1 MNKTARL
8 TIGPDATMGL
18 RLVLLLLVAL
28 AALFVAPAV
37 VRADNPEAVQIYYV
51 TLPETD
57 ALAVLSAVNSAA
69 VSPIYDYYAI
79 AVAVDGTYIYYD
91 QWENGYV
98 ADLANPTPAEIYHAT
113 TNPGG
118 VQIWGNGNAADG
130 CAPNIRGVPVTC
142 TDANDV
148 LLAGNVIV
156 PYNAVPVTTWYAYDQ
171 FGTVAYN
178 NNNGN
183 LNWATNWIE
192 VGDGVD
198 NYRDEFAS
206 ASYSLSAGTLDW
218 SGYSWTEEGETT
230 NPSAGQIQINSG
242 QLRFLASAST
252 RAIWR
257 RANLAGYT
265 AATLSYS
272 YNESAGSTNDAVQVQ
287 VRNPPGGWYTLATV
301 NGYSGSGTGSHDISS
316 YIDADTEIR
325 FYCSDALET
334 GEAIYFDNVDITVSP
349 GTNPSGPGAG
359 NIYIT
364 GGQLRLVAAPAG
376 ASIER
381 GVALPGS
388 VPVELTFTLGQSGI
402 DSTGDNMRLD
412 LSSDG
417 GTNWTTLDTY
427 TSSGSAGTKS
437 YDITAYASADTRIR
451 FYLVDALEATE
462 YWSIDN
468 VRVQYGPVRDPAV
481 ILYDARDKIGAS
493 KGIAVTRATWASGS
507 GTLNAFA
514 HEMYATTEWGTAY
527 ESPLGTNTISQG
539 PTDYAMFEY
548 SGLSIMAARDNTTV
562 QVDSDANGTYETTVV
577 LNEGQATLVSGILQ
591 GARVVSDKAVQ
602 VVLVTGDIG
611 SNYGSRD
618 MTLLPLDIWSSSYW
632 SPVGNSG
639 YTNGTYT
646 SGPTVLYLYN
656 PSTNGNIYITCQRYL
671 SPTITLGPVAP
682 RGIVTTTLRT
692 ISGVDQGA
700 HCFAS
705 TSGGTATTDPIFAV
719 GTVDSSVST
728 TSIGGN
734 GRTWD
739 WSFTLYP
746 DSFLTTDAL
755 TLLGLGKDPTDTSST
770 QNGSPLWATVVCQT
784 YMYVDWDNDGTADM
798 VDLNGDGDT
807 VDTVDGISEA
817 TSNQGMLINP
827 LQSVRLYR
835 PVVDISPFDQTGARV
850 WTRTASGVGRG
861 GTPGCKLA
869 VAWGEDPRTASP
881 ASPGLDVGTSVPPYR
896 LVEGLKKLGLK
907 VDADSDGQ
915 LSPGDTATYT
925 ITVRNTGPTDVEN
938 VYVWDQVPPNA
949 TYVLNSTQK
958 DVGAGWVSVPD
969 DGSGT
974 PYPLDASPNGIV
986 LGTLTS
992 GSAFYV
998 RFDVVLY
1005 ASPTFGDLLNCDVA
1019 ATGGGRLENCAADLV
1034 ASFDWGDL
1042 PDSYGTSV
1050 GTDGPRHTPS
1060 SLRLGSI
1067 WDHEPQGK
1075 PTTAANGDD
1084 GALSPN
1090 DEDGVRLAGTA
1101 NQWQNGTGTFT
1112 VTVSGGPGYLS
1123 VWMDFT
1129 DDSGT
1134 KPSSAAADGNF
1145 RKTGGYD
1152 TATVGANTY
1161 SEYTVQNVAVST
1173 GVNVITFAVPP
1184 GLISS
1189 TLSNQFYVRFRLQPT
1204 NTTIAPTG
1212 AVTGGEVEDYRFDL
1226 DDLPTRVV
1234 LSAFDAIEQGG
1245 QVVVSWE
1252 TALEDGTAGFFLY
1265 RQVSEDRWVRVN
1277 DEIVPA
1283 FLDSTRGGRYWLP
1296 DRGADPGA
1304 AVYRLEEICAGG
1316 ETNLYGPFEVTPVA
1330 QGEASLQSVI
1340 GPEGYGR
1347 GQHELTLP
1355 LQPPEP
1361 EPNQGS
1367 DVPEALPELE
1377 DEDRPVPVLRPTVPA
1392 VQEEGA
1398 SEEGRSDASAS
1409 AAAAV
1414 AAKLTVRESGLYF
1427 MGVGDIARALGVT
1440 DAVALNL
1447 IRSGGLKLSNQ
1458 GKPVAYLA
1466 ASGYVGF
1473 YFYGEAINSL
1483 YTRDNVYWLERVK
1496 GSVMT
1501 AYTGKAPAAVG
1512 MGTFMTTVHA
1522 GRDLMPAL
1530 AVATSP
1536 ATDIWMW
1543 QAIVAGNPALGTA
1556 LFELSADAPAGGRAG
1571 LKAQLVSLTD
1581 AGTGRDHHVLL
1592 LVNGTQVGEAR
1603 WTGKGEYQA
1612 TASFDASLLVDGV
1625 STVEVV
1631 GLRDAGVPYSIFMV
1645 NWFDLTYPR
1654 YYKASGDALV
1664 FTSANAQAATVY
1676 GFGNRN
1682 VMVFDLSDPRAP
1694 RAVSNVKVE
1703 ASGGAFRATFK
1714 PSAAGVPYLAT
1725 TTTAVKRITTLATDT
1740 PSNLSAKNAA
1750 NYIVITNGALRPAA
1764 QALAAYRAGQGL
1776 KTMVVDV
1783 QDIYDEFN
1791 FGVASPQAIDSFLT
1805 HAYQKWSPKP
1815 SYVLLAGAGSYDY
1828 KNNLGAGDCIV
1839 PPQMVMALGS
1849 LVAADGLY
1857 ADVVGDAA
1865 PELAV
1870 GRLPVVTADELQA
1883 YTAKIQ
1889 AYEAADASGWS
1900 RQVLLL
1906 ADNPDAQA
1914 GDFTADSELLAGAV
1928 PGGYSVLKYY
1938 LGPHP
1943 AAQVRTQTLA
1953 ALTAGVGVFNYVG
1966 HGGLDSL
1973 AAEKLFKSADVATLA
1988 NSPRLPLM
1996 SAATCV
2002 VGDYATPA
2010 YRTLGVLMA
2019 LQGNGGAAAVFA
2031 PTGESFDA
2039 DAVPLDLKVF
2049 QNIFGGT
2056 GGRVGDATRTALS
2069 QYAAAGG
2076 AVYALQTYNLL
2087 GDPAALMRWR

>member
-1 MNKTARL
+1 MPL
-8 TIGPDATMGL
+8 
-18 RLVLLLLVAL
+18 
-28 AALFVAPAV
+28 
-37 VRADNPEAVQIYYV
+37 
-51 TLPETD
+51 
-57 ALAVLSAVNSAA
+57 
-69 VSPIYDYYAI
+69 
-79 AVAVDGTYIYYD
+79 
-91 QWENGYV
+91 
-98 ADLANPTPAEIYHAT
+98 
-113 TNPGG
+113 
-118 VQIWGNGNAADG
+118 
-130 CAPNIRGVPVTC
+130 TC

-148 LLAGNVIV
+148 LHAGDVIV

-192 VGDGVD
+192 AGDDGQPY
-198 NYRDEFAS
+198 YRDEFAS
-206 ASYSLSAGTLDW
+206 SAYNLSVGTLDW
-218 SGYSWTEEGETT
+218 GYSWTEANDDG
-230 NPSAGQIQINSG
+230 
-242 QLRFLASAST
+242 SAST
-252 RAIWR
+252 GRIMITGGELRFGRSSGSTAVGVAISR
-257 RANLAGYT
+257 TANLSGYT
-265 AATLSYS
+265 AATLTYS
-272 YNESAGSTNDAVQVQ
+272 YREAANEAADAVQVR
-287 VRNPPGGWYTLATV
+287 VRNPPGGWVTLATITGLS
-301 NGYSGSGTGSHDISS
+301 NTGTMTHDISP
-316 YIDADTEIR
+316 YIDADTEIQ
-325 FYCSDALET
+325 FYTSAALES
-334 GEAIYFDNVDITVSP
+334 GEYIYFDNVNIALSP
-349 GTNPSGPGAG
+349 GTVPTGPAAG

-364 GGQLRLVAAPAG
+364 GGQLRFVAAPAG

-388 VPVELTFTLGQSGI
+388 VPVQLTFDLGQNGI
-402 DSTGDNMRLD
+402 DANEDRMRLEV
-412 LSSDG
+412 SPDG
-417 GTNWTTLDTY
+417 GTNWTTLETY

-437 YDITAYASADTRIR
+437 YDITAYATADTRIR
-451 FYLVDALEATE
+451 FYLVDALESGE

-468 VRVQYGPVRDPAV
+468 IRVQYGPLRDPAQ
-481 ILYDARDKIGAS
+481 ILFDARDKIGAS
-493 KGIAVTRATWASGS
+493 KGIAITRATWASGS

-514 HEMYATTEWGTAY
+514 HEMYATTEWGTVY

-539 PTDYAMFEY
+539 PSGYGMFEY
-548 SGLSIMAARDNTTV
+548 SGLSIMAAHDNTTV
-562 QVDSDANGTYETTVV
+562 QVDKDANGSYETTVV
-577 LNEGQATLVSGILQ
+577 LDEGEATLVSGILQ
-591 GARVVSDKAVQ
+591 GARVMSDKAVQ

-618 MTLLPLDIWSSSYW
+618 MTLLPLDIWGSSYW

-639 YTNGTYT
+639 YTSGNYT

-656 PSTNGNIYITCQRYL
+656 PSTNGNIYITCERYL
-671 SPTITLGPVAP
+671 SPTITMGPVAP
-682 RGIVTTTLRT
+682 RGVLTTTLRT
-692 ISGVDQGA
+692 INGVDQGA

-705 TSGGTATTDPIFAV
+705 TSGGVATADRIFAV
-719 GTVDSSVST
+719 GTVDSSINSGA
-728 TSIGGN
+728 SD

-770 QNGSPLWATVVCQT
+770 QNGSPLWATVTCRT
-784 YMYVDWDNDGTADM
+784 YMYVDWNNDGVADK

-807 VDTVDGISEA
+807 LDTVDGINEN
-817 TSNQGMLINP
+817 TSDQGMLVNP

-835 PVVDISPFDQTGARV
+835 PVRDVSPFDQTGARV
-850 WTRTASGVGRG
+850 WTRTASGAGYG

-881 ASPGLDVGTSVPPYR
+881 GSPGLDVGTSVPPYR

-907 VDADSDGQ
+907 VDADKDGQ

-925 ITVRNTGPTDVEN
+925 ITVHNTGPTDVEN
-938 VYVWDQVPPNA
+938 VHVWDQVPPNA

-974 PYPLDASPNGIV
+974 PYPLDADPSGIL

-992 GSAFYV
+992 GSVFRV
-998 RFDVVLY
+998 RFDVVLHT
-1005 ASPTFGDLLNCDVA
+1005 SPTFGDLLNCDVA
-1019 ATGGGRLENCAADLV
+1019 ATGGGRMENCAADLV

-1042 PDSYGTSV
+1042 PDSYGTSA

-1060 SLRLGSI
+1060 SLKLGSL
-1067 WDHEPQGK
+1067 WDAEPQGR
-1075 PTTAANGDD
+1075 PTAAANGDD
-1084 GALSPN
+1084 LARSPN

-1101 NQWQNGTGTFT
+1101 KQWQNGTGTFT

-1129 DDSGT
+1129 DDAGT

-1145 RKTGGYD
+1145 RQTGGYD
-1152 TATVGANTY
+1152 TAVVNGHTY
-1161 SEYTVQNVAVST
+1161 SEYIVQNVPVST
-1173 GVNVITFAVPP
+1173 GVNVITFDVPP
-1184 GLISS
+1184 GLINSD
-1189 TLSNQFYVRFRLQPT
+1189 LSNQFYVRFRLQPT
-1204 NTTIAPTG
+1204 NATIAPTG
-1212 AVTGGEVEDYRFDL
+1212 LVQGGEVEDYRFDL

-1234 LSAFDAIEQGG
+1234 LSEFDATEQGG

-1252 TALEDGTAGFFLY
+1252 TVLEDGTAGFFLY
-1265 RQVSEDRWVRVN
+1265 RQVGEDQWVRVN

-1296 DRGADPGA
+1296 DSGADPGA
-1304 AVYRLEEICAGG
+1304 TAVYRLEEICAGG
-1316 ETNLYGPFEVTPVA
+1316 EANLYGPFEVTPVA

-1367 DVPEALPELE
+1367 DVPEALPEWE

-1398 SEEGRSDASAS
+1398 SEEARSDASAS

-1414 AAKLTVRESGLYF
+1414 AAKLTVREPGLYF
-1427 MGVGDIARALGVT
+1427 VEVGDIARALGIT
-1440 DAVALNL
+1440 SSAALNQ

-1496 GSVMT
+1496 GSTV
-1501 AYTGKAPAAVG
+1501 ASYAAKVPAAVE
-1512 MGTFMTTVHA
+1512 MGTFLTTVHA
-1522 GRDLMPAL
+1522 ERDLMPAP
-1530 AVATSP
+1530 AVATS
-1536 ATDIWMW
+1536 ATSDIWMW
-1543 QAIVAGNPALGTA
+1543 QAIVAGNPALGKG
-1556 LFELSADAPAGGRAG
+1556 LFEVPADGAAGGLAS
-1571 LKAQLVSLTD
+1571 LKAQFVSLTD
-1581 AGTGRDHHVLL
+1581 AGTGRDHHVQI
-1592 LVNGTQVGEAR
+1592 LVNGTLVGEAR

-1612 TASFDASLLVDGV
+1612 SRSFDASLLVDGV
-1625 STVEVV
+1625 NTVEVI
-1631 GLRDAGVPYSIFMV
+1631 GLRDAGVPYSIFLV

-1654 YYKASGDALV
+1654 YYRATDNVLA

-1676 GFGNRN
+1676 GFTDRN
-1682 VMVFDLSDPRAP
+1682 VMVFDLSDPRLP
-1694 RAVSNVKVE
+1694 KAVSNVKIE

-1725 TTTAVKRITTLATDT
+1725 TTGAVKRITTLAADT

-1750 NYIVITNGALRPAA
+1750 NYIVITNGALKPAA
-1764 QALAAYRAGQGL
+1764 EALAAYRAGQGL

-1849 LVAADGLY
+1849 LVAADGTY

-1870 GRLPVVTADELQA
+1870 GRLPVVTAEELSA

-1889 AYEAADASGWS
+1889 AYEAADPSGWS

-1928 PGGYSVLKYY
+1928 PGGYNVLKYY
-1938 LGPHP
+1938 LGPQT

-1973 AAEKLFKSADVATLA
+1973 AAEKLLKSADVPTLA

-2039 DAVPLDLKVF
+2039 DAVPLDLKLF
-2049 QNIFGGT
+2049 QNLFGGP
-2056 GGRVGDATRTALS
+2056 GARVGDATRAALS
-2069 QYAAAGG
+2069 QYAADGG